1 MAGNQ
6 KPASNKDIQ
15 VAINN
20 AIALVMGAED
30 SPPKDRLRRLAQ
42 YTRAFYGPMRQTL
55 LEEELLRPVEAV
67 VILLSCALLT
77 HAATTAEA
85 DRKVPAVEIL
95 DMFFKEDENPGHAR
109 LEKGED
115 AR

>member
-6 KPASNKDIQ
+6 KPASTKDIQ

-20 AIALVMGAED
+20 AVALVMGAEEA
-30 SPPKDRLRRLAQ
+30 PPKDRLRRLAQ

-77 HAATTAEA
+77 HAATVAEV

-95 DMFFKEDENPGHAR
+95 DIVFGKDEVSNEG
-109 LEKGED
+109 
-115 AR
+115 

>member
-6 KPASNKDIQ
+6 KPASSKDIQ

-20 AIALVMGAED
+20 AIALVMGGEEA
-30 SPPKDRLRRLAQ
+30 PPKDRLRRLAQ

-55 LEEELLRPVEAV
+55 MEEELLRPVEAV

-77 HAATTAEA
+77 HAATVAET
-85 DRKVPAVEIL
+85 DRKVPAVEVL
-95 DMFFKEDENPGHAR
+95 NVFFADEVPNEG
-109 LEKGED
+109 
-115 AR
+115 